1 MRASAIVMAN
11 PLTKD
16 SSQMRCVE
24 WDDIVQTFATDGSN
38 QAFTMSVGGR
48 HANGRFQDVDAPA
61 PNLTIQTSGESL
73 VPIMKNKLA
82 VLIAWKRV
90 PQLLKCPFGREMFG
104 YVEVF
109 SDHRVVGILTGSG
122 MAPPRRC
129 ISAGEVGGRSGQQV
143 IYQGH

>member
-82 VLIAWKRV
+82 VLIAWKRF
-90 PQLLKCPFGREMFG
+90 PQLLKCPFGRGMFG
-104 YVEVF
+104 YVEVYETSG
-109 SDHRVVGILTGSG
+109 SDLECDEYIDDTELAVMEMKKSQAT
-122 MAPPRRC
+122 
-129 ISAGEVGGRSGQQV
+129 ISCA
-143 IYQGH
+143 

>member
-1 MRASAIVMAN
+1 
-11 PLTKD
+11 
-16 SSQMRCVE
+16 MRCVE

-82 VLIAWKRV
+82 VLIAWKRF
-90 PQLLKCPFGREMFG
+90 PQLLKCPFGRGMFG
-104 YVEVF
+104 YVEVYETSG
-109 SDHRVVGILTGSG
+109 SDLECDEYIDDTELAVMEMKKSQAT
-122 MAPPRRC
+122 
-129 ISAGEVGGRSGQQV
+129 ISCA
-143 IYQGH
+143 